1 MHLGKTLGTVARF
14 GTKLDQERSL
24 AARVRHGVWLVC
36 GLLLILS
43 LSVIAGLAV
52 NQAGLARLVDN
63 RLGPIGDLQLVTSGY
78 EEALGIANKV
88 RSGNLTMQGG
98 QSALENVRHNIS
110 AGWAVLESRAPERA
124 GGIELSYLRDLRNDA
139 DSAML
144 VLNERLA
151 AEDAQG
157 LEFLMS
163 GQLYSGIDPM
173 LSGSQTYSN
182 GLRQLA
188 QRERA
193 ELRILTGGTMLVI
206 ALVFLGG
213 VAIAWAVLKIAAR
226 ELVEPLVR
234 IGSFTAEHAGGS
246 AGTSVPYQDRRD
258 EIGDIARAIE
268 LSRVRSAEATA
279 LLKDKNRAQQE
290 LQMLEKAAA
299 DAAKER
305 AAALDRLFVNFE
317 RGLSDLVGGLAAAS
331 THMRD
336 MTRGLSAA
344 ASHSEYQSETAT
356 GNVENIAVSMT
367 QIEEASATLLQMI
380 CNVESGT
387 RSAREQS
394 NNVHA
399 QSLQNRSRAHAL
411 EELVQDIQGALGL
424 ITGIAR
430 QTNMLALNAAIEA
443 NRAGEAGSGF
453 AVVALEVKELA
464 RQTQTVAGKIE
475 TRLRNIAETSGEVLK
490 SVALVEDMARGLDRN
505 ADLISDAVETQS
517 RSSHEIVSALGFVR
531 QGSRDAASGMA
542 DLTTQAREVR
552 AAADG
557 LLSTAADIAGKA
569 ETLRTEFT
577 RLAGEVRQAA

>member
-1 MHLGKTLGTVARF
+1 MRF
-14 GTKLDQERSL
+14 GNKAIIRFGVKLGEERSL
-24 AARVRHGVWLVC
+24 AARVRLAVQLVC

-63 RLGPIGDLQLVTSGY
+63 RLGPVGDLQLVMSSY

-88 RSGNLTMQGG
+88 RSGNLTMLGG
-98 QSALENVRHNIS
+98 QSALGNVRRNIS
-110 AGWAVLESRAPERA
+110 AGWAMLASHAPDQA
-124 GGIELSYLRDLRNDA
+124 GGIELSYLSELRNEA
-139 DSAML
+139 DSAL
-144 VLNERLA
+144 LALSDRLA
-151 AEDAQG
+151 AGDKQG
-157 LEFLMS
+157 LEFLMA
-163 GQLYSGIDPM
+163 GRLYSGLDPL
-173 LSGSQTYSN
+173 LSAGQTYSE

-188 QRERA
+188 LRERA
-193 ELRILTGGTMLVI
+193 GLRVLSTVTMLVI
-206 ALVFLGG
+206 VLVFLAGT
-213 VAIAWAVLKIAAR
+213 AIAWAVLRIAAR

-234 IGSFTAEHAGGS
+234 IGSFTAEHAGDS
-246 AGTSVPYQDRRD
+246 AGTFVPYQDRRD
-258 EIGDIARAIE
+258 EIGDIARAIQ
-268 LSRVRSAEATA
+268 LSHVRSAEATA
-279 LLKDKNRAQQE
+279 LLKDKNRAQHE
-290 LQMLEKAAA
+290 LQLLEKAAA
-299 DAAKER
+299 EAAKER
-305 AAALDRLFVNFE
+305 AATLDRLFVNFE
-317 RGLSDLVGGLAAAS
+317 RGLSDLVAGLAAAS
-331 THMRD
+331 TNMRD
-336 MTRGLSAA
+336 MACGLSDAA
-344 ASHSEYQSETAT
+344 FRSEHQSETAT

-380 CNVESGT
+380 RNVENST

-394 NNVHA
+394 NNVHT
-399 QSLQNRSRAHAL
+399 QSRQNRSRAHAL
-411 EELVQDIQGALGL
+411 EELVQDIQSALGL

-443 NRAGEAGSGF
+443 NRAGEAGKGF
-453 AVVALEVKELA
+453 AVVAQEVKELA

-475 TRLRNIAETSGEVLK
+475 TRLGNIAETSGEVLE
-490 SVALVEDMARGLDRN
+490 SVALVEDMAQGLDRN

-542 DLTTQAREVR
+542 DLTAQARQVR

-569 ETLRTEFT
+569 ETLRKEFA